1 MGQSIPVGPWLD
13 FETAYALGGNALKAA
28 AEREGQIITEW
39 AAVCRPD
46 GLWQQRASVI
56 RGNTLRVKAS
66 TLSLAE
72 ADDLEALTLQSNATS

>member
-46 GLWQQRASVI
+46 GLWQAEGFCHPRQHLASEGIYFVA
-56 RGNTLRVKAS
+56 GGS
-66 TLSLAE
+66 
-72 ADDLEALTLQSNATS
+72 